1 MGVQFN
7 SFLMFLDFFFKRSI
21 HFRANARC
29 GCRKERGSRRK
40 RVGERERGRESLGDE
55 RKMRAGPGLGT

>member
-29 GCRKERGSRRK
+29 GCRKER
-40 RVGERERGRESLGDE
+40 ERGRESLGDE